1 MGKQLHLP
9 ELIPS
14 KMRKVILFN
23 DIIVFAK
30 VMDKGAQKIITMGTP
45 QDKGKRPLFRGGS
58 VMGLK
63 KKDDD
68 DSNSNGSSG
77 FKVGGRKGSYR
88 NKEPKEAIK
97 SVEGVGGAA
106 GGGSGGEEVEEEE
119 YQYLFQLDV
128 LHCQVEQGILSKD
141 LDENTFVLIH
151 PEGLLALTVM
161 SVSEKEEWLDVLEK
175 AIKNRL
181 LAEQNRESMFGDK
194 SGVLTTRQSIS
205 PQSSTFRG

>member
-1 MGKQLHLP
+1 
-9 ELIPS
+9 
-14 KMRKVILFN
+14 
-23 DIIVFAK
+23 
-30 VMDKGAQKIITMGTP
+30 
-45 QDKGKRPLFRGGS
+45 
-58 VMGLK
+58 MGLK

-68 DSNSNGSSG
+68 DSNSNG
-77 FKVGGRKGSYR
+77 FKVGGKKGSMR
-88 NKEPKEAIK
+88 GKEPKEAIK
-97 SVEGVGGAA
+97 SAEGVGGSAG

-128 LHCQVEQGILSKD
+128 LHCQVEQGVLSKD

-161 SVSEKEEWLDVLEK
+161 TVSEKEEWLDILEK

-194 SGVLTTRQSIS
+194 SGALATRQSIS
-205 PQSSTFRG
+205 PGSSTFRG